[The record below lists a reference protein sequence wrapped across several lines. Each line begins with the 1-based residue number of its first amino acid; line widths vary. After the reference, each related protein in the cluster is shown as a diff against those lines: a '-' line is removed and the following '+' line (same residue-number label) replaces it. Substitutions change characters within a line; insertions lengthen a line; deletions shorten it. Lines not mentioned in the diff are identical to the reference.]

1 MKKII
6 SLLLISVAISC
17 TSKHSASKG
26 KAISLFQ
33 DSIKKRKTDSL
44 MALGDRPDS
53 EQDEPT
59 FKEVLTEE
67 LASYN
72 KIQNIDTLIVDGKDS
87 MRVHCK
93 FYCLHDSALVV
104 PKHYLWG
111 GDKSKD
117 FITHNFAAKII
128 LTKNRDT
135 VLNKIFL
142 KKDFTHALYEDLQ
155 KHATFVDFNF
165 WGYNTKLKDKFLFGC
180 SISIP
185 LTDLGV
191 PAYLAIGKNGK
202 YEILNEYAIKN

>member
-1 MKKII
+1 
-6 SLLLISVAISC
+6 
-17 TSKHSASKG
+17 
-26 KAISLFQ
+26 
-33 DSIKKRKTDSL
+33 

-53 EQDEPT
+53 EQDDPT

-72 KIQNIDTLIVDGKDS
+72 KIQNIDTLIVDGNDS
-87 MRVHCK
+87 MRVYCK

-155 KHATFVDFNF
+155 KHATFVGFNF
-165 WGYNTKLKDKFLFGC
+165 GGYNTKLKDKFLFGC

-185 LTDLGV
+185 LTDVGV
-191 PAYLAIGKNGK
+191 AAYLAIDKSGK
-202 YEILNEYAIKN
+202 YEILNVRN

>member
-6 SLLLISVAISC
+6 SLLLISVAMSC
-17 TSKHSASKG
+17 TSKHSIPQIKAS
-26 KAISLFQ
+26 Q
-33 DSIKKRKTDSL
+33 DSIQKRKTDSL
-44 MALGDRPDS
+44 MALGNRPDS

-59 FKEVLTEE
+59 FKKVLTEE

-72 KIQNIDTLIVDGKDS
+72 KIQNTDTLIFDGKDS
-87 MRVHCK
+87 MRVNCK

-104 PKHYLWG
+104 PKNYLWG

-135 VLNKIFL
+135 VLNKIFV
-142 KKDFTHALYEDLQ
+142 KKDFTPALYKDLQ

-165 WGYNTKLKDKFLFGC
+165 EGYNTKLKDKFLFGC

-191 PAYLAIGKNGK
+191 PAYLAIDKSGK
-202 YEILNEYAIKN
+202 YEVLNQYAINN